1 MTVEPQ
7 IYGALAAVMADV
19 TAVPKGDKNQ
29 AQNFSFRGI
38 DSILN
43 AVGPALRTHRVVVLP
58 LLEEVET
65 TTVEVGKNRSRMA
78 HVQLRVRY
86 RFVAD
91 DGSSVDAV
99 VPAEA
104 FDSGDKAV
112 SKAMSVAFRTVL
124 IQALALPTN
133 DPDPDA
139 VSYERA
145 PLVEHGMAVEDRPR
159 PAPVAEV
166 APDRFVALKVAT
178 ASLPDPEPV
187 VEWVKAQHI
196 TRGSLTD
203 ELAVEWE
210 SRIDQAGA
218 VPVGEDP
225 F

>member
-1 MTVEPQ
+1 MSEAPG

-145 PLVEHGMAVEDRPR
+145 PVDDRPR
-159 PAPVAEV
+159 QSPAVQTETRNPEP

-178 ASLPDPEPV
+178 AALPDPEPV
-187 VEWVKAQHI
+187 VAWVKEQHI

-203 ELAVEWE
+203 DLADEWR

-218 VPVGEDP
+218 VPAGEDP